1 MKAKIQNFVSD
12 GSLTIEEKVSL
23 MKTQLNTEAKCLME
37 ELLKQGY
44 CKDEVSIPTTAA
56 TLLTVPMQVLELFLR
71 CANDLSLVHRDG
83 MFKKTVR
90 FSDEPP
96 DSYLYEARNVWSVI
110 DVAEV
115 EFRDI
120 FFIRAAN
127 DQSAKFYNYE
137 EGPLP
142 STTAFTFKTLL
153 RHEK

>member
-1 MKAKIQNFVSD
+1 MTGATQAMLRRGKTEEMEETEMKAKIQNFVSD
-12 GSLTIEEKVSL
+12 GSLTVEEKVSL

-44 CKDEVSIPTTAA
+44 CKEEVSITTAA

-115 EFRDI
+115 EFGE
-120 FFIRAAN
+120 N
-127 DQSAKFYNYE
+127 C
-137 EGPLP
+137 L
-142 STTAFTFKTLL
+142 
-153 RHEK
+153 

>member
-1 MKAKIQNFVSD
+1 MTGATQAMLRRGKTEEMEETEMKAKIQNFVSD

-44 CKDEVSIPTTAA
+44 CKEEVSITTAA

-115 EFRDI
+115 EFGE
-120 FFIRAAN
+120 N
-127 DQSAKFYNYE
+127 C
-137 EGPLP
+137 L
-142 STTAFTFKTLL
+142 
-153 RHEK
+153 

>member
-1 MKAKIQNFVSD
+1 MTGATQAMLRMGKTEEMEETETKAKIQNFVSD

-44 CKDEVSIPTTAA
+44 CKEEVSITHTTTAA

-115 EFRDI
+115 EFREN
-120 FFIRAAN
+120 R
-127 DQSAKFYNYE
+127 
-137 EGPLP
+137 L
-142 STTAFTFKTLL
+142 
-153 RHEK
+153 

>member
-1 MKAKIQNFVSD
+1 MLKRGKTVDMEETEMKAKIQNFVSE
-12 GSLTIEEKVSL
+12 GNLTIEEKVSL

-44 CKDEVSIPTTAA
+44 CKDEVPITTPTTAA
-56 TLLTVPMQVLELFLR
+56 THLTVPTQVLDLFLR

-83 MFKKTVR
+83 LFKKTVR

-115 EFRDI
+115 EFRDVCDVV
-120 FFIRAAN
+120 IRK
-127 DQSAKFYNYE
+127 DE
-137 EGPLP
+137 M
-142 STTAFTFKTLL
+142 
-153 RHEK
+153 

>member
-1 MKAKIQNFVSD
+1 MTGATQAMLRRGKTEEMEETEMKAKIQNFVSD

-44 CKDEVSIPTTAA
+44 CKDEVSTYTTTAA

-115 EFRDI
+115 EFGENR
-120 FFIRAAN
+120 
-127 DQSAKFYNYE
+127 
-137 EGPLP
+137 L
-142 STTAFTFKTLL
+142 
-153 RHEK
+153 

>member
-1 MKAKIQNFVSD
+1 MTGATQAMLRRGKTEEMEETEMKAKIQNFVSD

-44 CKDEVSIPTTAA
+44 CKEEVSITTPTAA

-115 EFRDI
+115 EFREKI
-120 FFIRAAN
+120 VISAAN
-127 DQSAKFYNYE
+127 D
-137 EGPLP
+137 
-142 STTAFTFKTLL
+142 
-153 RHEK
+153 

>member
-12 GSLTIEEKVSL
+12 GSLTVEEKVSL

-44 CKDEVSIPTTAA
+44 CKEEVSITTTAA

-115 EFRDI
+115 EFREN
-120 FFIRAAN
+120 R
-127 DQSAKFYNYE
+127 
-137 EGPLP
+137 L
-142 STTAFTFKTLL
+142 
-153 RHEK
+153 

>member
-44 CKDEVSIPTTAA
+44 GKDEVSITTTAA

-115 EFRDI
+115 EFREKI
-120 FFIRAAN
+120 IISACSKRFIGEVV
-127 DQSAKFYNYE
+127 QSRRRPLL
-137 EGPLP
+137 GPSP
-142 STTAFTFKTLL
+142 G
-153 RHEK
+153 